1 MKERSPIL
9 LSWSGG
15 KDSSLALYEI
25 QKSGKYEVTSLI
37 TTVTEEYDRV
47 SMHGLRTVLLEQQAE
62 SLNIPLQK
70 VFITNNAANDEYETK
85 FNELLIRFKEA
96 GIKQVVFGD
105 LYLEDIKKY
114 REALLQKI
122 GMQCVFPIWKRD
134 TAKLALE
141 FIESGFKA
149 VTVCVDSNVLG
160 EEFAGREFDLQFL
173 NDLPEGIDPCGENGE
188 FHTFTYDGPIFK
200 NPIDHRLGEI
210 VLRDERF
217 YYCDVLPDSKLDDM
231 PHWHQ

>member
-25 QKSGKYEVTSLI
+25 QKSGKYEITSLI

-62 SLNIPLQK
+62 SLNIPLEK
-70 VFITNNAANDEYETK
+70 VFISKNASNDEYESK
-85 FNELLIRFKEA
+85 FNEVLSRFKQS
-96 GIKQVVFGD
+96 GIKEVVFGD

-114 REALLQKI
+114 REELLQKI

-160 EEFAGREFDLQFL
+160 EEFAGREFNKQFL

-188 FHTFTYDGPIFK
+188 FHTFTYDGPVF
-200 NPIDHRLGEI
+200 NTPISHELGEI

-217 YYCDVLPDSKLDDM
+217 YYCDILPGS
-231 PHWHQ
+231 

>member
-25 QKSGKYEVTSLI
+25 QKSGKYEITSLI

-62 SLNIPLQK
+62 SLNIPLEK
-70 VFITNNAANDEYETK
+70 VFISKNASNDEYESK
-85 FNELLIRFKEA
+85 FNEVLSRFKQS
-96 GIKQVVFGD
+96 GIKEVVFGD

-122 GMQCVFPIWKRD
+122 DMQCVFPIWKRD

-188 FHTFTYDGPIFK
+188 FHTFVYDGQIFEK
-200 NPIDHRLGEI
+200 PIDHRLGKI

-217 YYCDVLPDSKLDDM
+217 YYCDILPGS
-231 PHWHQ
+231 